1 MRAIDLIKVESKDIK
16 WLSDNLKSGIIT
28 VDNSYQRKYIWQPKD
43 QIALIETILLG
54 YPIPEI
60 YLWAND
66 TNPDTGDTMYSIVDG
81 QQRLTTIQ
89 MYLNDEFKLSK
100 FGIDN
105 EDADYLGK
113 KFSELSKEHKQEFW
127 RYQFS
132 SRFINN
138 IVSKEE
144 IAKLFLRL
152 NRTSTTLNPQELRN
166 AEFNGLFL
174 TLAEDISKHD
184 FWNTYE
190 VFTKIDI
197 RRMQDIQFISTLLIF
212 IRMGIEQ
219 DNSQRSINKAYDQF
233 NENYPEAEQDK
244 NIIFNIL
251 AIIDELVGGKDI
263 FKSVLKRKGHLYFI
277 FVLSYYVY
285 KMKEIKEINLV
296 SVSSKLEEFFTIYEE
311 NSPEKIDDLVEEYR
325 FLSQE
330 GSKKSHNRQR
340 RYEILKSYC
349 M

>member
-16 WLSDNLKSGIIT
+16 WLTDNLKSGIIT
-28 VDNSYQRKYIWQPKD
+28 VDDSYQRKYIWQPKD
-43 QIALIETILLG
+43 KIALIETILLG

-66 TNPDTGDTMYSIVDG
+66 TDPDTGDTMYSIVDG
-81 QQRLTTIQ
+81 QQRLKTIQ
-89 MYLNDEFKLSK
+89 KFLNDEFKLK
-100 FGIDN
+100 KIGIDN
-105 EDADYLGK
+105 VDADYLGK

-138 IVSKEE
+138 ALEKDD

-166 AEFNGLFL
+166 AEFNGQFL
-174 TLAEDISKHD
+174 QLAEDISKNE
-184 FWNTYE
+184 FWNKHS
-190 VFTKIDI
+190 VFNKSDI

-233 NENYPEAEQDK
+233 NEDYPESTQDK
-244 NIIFNIL
+244 ELVLNIL
-251 AIIDELVGGKDI
+251 STVEEMIDGKEV
-263 FKSVLKRKGHLYFI
+263 FTSTVKKKGHLYFI
-277 FVLSYYVY
+277 FVLAYYIY
-285 KMKEIKEINLV
+285 KVKDTQRIDV
-296 SVSSKLEEFFTIYEE
+296 SSASSKLESFFTIYEDSSLE
-311 NSPEKIDDLVEEYR
+311 DTNDLVEEYR

-340 RYEILKSYC
+340 RYEILKEFC
-349 M
+349 I